1 MGVQITFVE
10 FLGPKDLME
19 ATEGM
24 QENQVMSCY
33 VPERESADSQ
43 KNWVEGLPY
52 TLTLFN
58 TKICDFPYL
67 IYDPKLVP

>member
-1 MGVQITFVE
+1 MAKPWRSSFKILFRNLVGRQETAVIEKYLEMGVQITFVE

-33 VPERESADSQ
+33 VPERGSGDS
-43 KNWVEGLPY
+43 
-52 TLTLFN
+52 
-58 TKICDFPYL
+58 
-67 IYDPKLVP
+67 